1 MKNEL
6 LIIGMLSLLLFS
18 SCRKSDEILPQGV
31 FEISAGWAQAAY
43 DYVKDTTFLAM
54 YVKVGS
60 RNEVGG
66 TITSW
71 KFVYK
76 AGSTEV
82 LEINEKNHTSYVPYI
97 VSNGSL
103 FNPGHRFMIP
113 AYQEVGFRLEQG
125 QYFNS
130 DFPSGAYYDERFIC
144 HGDVLAGVTIPDN
157 MDITLKI
164 DDDNSYSHTCTFNIR
179 VSYMIN

>member
-1 MKNEL
+1 MKNKL
-6 LIIGMLSLLLFS
+6 LIIGIISLLLFS
-18 SCRKSDEILPQGV
+18 SCKKSDEILPEGF

-76 AGSTEV
+76 AGNMEV
-82 LEINEKNHTSYVPYI
+82 LEINDRNHSSYVPYI
-97 VSNGSL
+97 VSNEVL

-125 QYFNS
+125 QYFNAGS
-130 DFPSGAYYDERFIC
+130 PSGAYYDESFIC
-144 HGDVLAGVTIPDN
+144 HGYVLKGNIIPDN

-164 DDDNSYSHTCTFNIR
+164 DDDHSYSHTCKFNIR